1 MFTYTLKCVSIYI
14 DSRGVYMNN
23 KGFTLIEL
31 LAVIIIL
38 IGISSVSIFNISASL
53 KRNEEQECDREKE
66 IIQNAAKIYFSLQN
80 ADSMESTVP
89 VNKLLTNNYL
99 KEEDAKLLKNA
110 SVRNNS
116 GEMVING
123 SCTS

>member
-1 MFTYTLKCVSIYI
+1 
-14 DSRGVYMNN
+14 MNN

-53 KRNEEQECDREKE
+53 KRNEEQECNREKE
-66 IIQNAAKIYFSLQN
+66 IIQNAAKIYFSLQDT
-80 ADSMESTVP
+80 DSMESTVS